1 MSMKIS
7 KSQALSLWN
16 GSSTAMARA
25 IGNSLGAVSMW
36 REVLTPQQTDRVIAA
51 AWRNDL
57 LHRLEQFRNDSSVT
71 PVGVD
76 APVVGDERV
85 GDGDER

>member
-1 MSMKIS
+1 MKIS